1 MSSIRRLL
9 QRSDEDGVAM
19 SSWWFNFRK
28 WLTRHAAAPGRRVP
42 TRGVSPSE
50 AADRVVLE
58 ASQAHEAGDFD
69 CARELAL
76 SVTAPPASAAA
87 ALEVAARAALRTRRH
102 PGTWAENLPPPPL
115 ELEARLAAI
124 DLYRKALEQD
134 PTRVPPRW
142 EMSRLLDAASDE
154 RLSLLRQLAE
164 EHRTITILLDLGDCH
179 HVRSEYEA
187 ARQTYAD
194 ALALQPS
201 SVEPYRRLELLCE
214 RLGLPAEAKQWR
226 RSASERPLPR
236 RAWKERREHERRA
249 AETGTAPEGDP
260 APIWCAVA
268 NVVAYAP
275 RGPGGELI
283 REGTKHFKAGAKV
296 YCFTAYYG
304 TGGDTVRVIGRARKS
319 HRWITI
325 AMPTK
330 LLCNARAKLCYD
342 PAVLKRIAE
351 DDGGQRG
358 SQKDAESLAALV
370 NRLSVAPAES

>member
-1 MSSIRRLL
+1 
-9 QRSDEDGVAM
+9 M
-19 SSWWFNFRK
+19 SSWWFNLRQ
-28 WLTRHAAAPGRRVP
+28 WLTRHAAAPPSRRVS
-42 TRGVSPSE
+42 TSDVSPAK
-50 AADRVVLE
+50 AAARFVIE

-69 CARELAL
+69 RARALAF
-76 SVTAPPASAAA
+76 SVTAPRASAAA

-102 PGTWAENLPPPPL
+102 PGTWTENLPPPPL

-124 DLYRKALEQD
+124 DLYRKAVEHD

-154 RLSLLRQLAE
+154 RLSLLRELAG
-164 EHRTITILLDLGDCH
+164 EHRTIAILLDLGDCH
-179 HVRSEYEA
+179 HVRGEHDA

-201 SVEPYRRLELLCE
+201 NVEPYRRLELLCE

-226 RSASERPLPR
+226 RAASERPLPR
-236 RAWKERREHERRA
+236 HTWNALRKREG
-249 AETGTAPEGDP
+249 ETPDSTATTATEGGP
-260 APIWCAVA
+260 TPMWCAVA
-268 NVVAYAP
+268 NVVNQAP

-296 YCFTAYYG
+296 YCFTAYLG
-304 TGGDTVRVIGRARKS
+304 DGGDTARVIGRARKS

-330 LLCNARAKLCYD
+330 LLRNARAKLCYE
-342 PAVLKRIAE
+342 PAVLKRIVEDDEGRCGSQEDAE
-351 DDGGQRG
+351 D
-358 SQKDAESLAALV
+358 LAALI

>member
-1 MSSIRRLL
+1 
-9 QRSDEDGVAM
+9 M

-28 WLTRHAAAPGRRVP
+28 WLTRHAAAPRGRIPIRDVVAGDA
-42 TRGVSPSE
+42 R
-50 AADRVVLE
+50 DQVVLR

-69 CARELAL
+69 RARELAL

-87 ALEVAARAALRTRRH
+87 ALQVAARAALRTRRH
-102 PGTWAENLPPPPL
+102 PGTWTENLPPPPL
-115 ELEARLAAI
+115 GSEARRAAI
-124 DLYRKALEQD
+124 ELYRKAIERD
-134 PTRVPPRW
+134 AARVPPRW

-154 RLSLLRQLAE
+154 RLSLLRELAG

-179 HVRSEYEA
+179 HVRGEHEA

-201 SVEPYRRLELLCE
+201 NVEPYRRLELLCE
-214 RLGLPAEAKQWR
+214 RLGLPLEAKQWR
-226 RSASERPLPR
+226 RAASERPIPR
-236 RAWKERREHERRA
+236 HAWNARRKHERGM
-249 AETGTAPEGDP
+249 AEVGTATVGDP

-268 NVVAYAP
+268 NVVDYAP

-330 LLCNARAKLCYD
+330 LLRNGRAKLCYE
-342 PAVLKRIAE
+342 PPVLKRIVEDGEGQCGTQEDAE
-351 DDGGQRG
+351 D
-358 SQKDAESLAALV
+358 LAALI
-370 NRLSVAPAES
+370 NRLSVAPAKS